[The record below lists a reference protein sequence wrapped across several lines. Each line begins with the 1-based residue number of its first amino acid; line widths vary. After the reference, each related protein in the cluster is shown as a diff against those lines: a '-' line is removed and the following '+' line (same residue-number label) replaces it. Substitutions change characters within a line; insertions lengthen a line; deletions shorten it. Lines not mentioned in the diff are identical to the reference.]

1 MAVKAWVEIKIK
13 PDCVQEF
20 HDLFLSPGGI
30 DQAIAFDGWNSSDV
44 LQKTDDETYFCE
56 YITAESQ
63 EIHEACIAQ
72 LTSNEELMEQINN
85 LTDSFKITYFNR
97 LFSIAC

>member
-1 MAVKAWVEIKIK
+1 MA
-13 PDCVQEF
+13 
-20 HDLFLSPGGI
+20 GT
-30 DQAIAFDGWNSSDV
+30 V
-44 LQKTDDETYFCE
+44 LMYFKRLMMKHTLCE

-85 LTDSFKITYFNR
+85 LTDSFKILYFNR
-97 LFSIAC
+97 LYSIAC